1 MLLRLVLM
9 AAPAFPPLPVAVFCL
24 FLYDAR
30 LPALAWSLI
39 GCLPPFPAPVL
50 IRCGPPPAPAPIMIS
65 ELPRHYGAAP
75 RFACKGAG
83 SNQQQTAAEQRADK
97 TYVMKFSPWDASR

>member
-1 MLLRLVLM
+1 
-9 AAPAFPPLPVAVFCL
+9 
-24 FLYDAR
+24 
-30 LPALAWSLI
+30 
-39 GCLPPFPAPVL
+39 
-50 IRCGPPPAPAPIMIS
+50 MIS